1 MLDALSTALI
11 LKLKETFPGIK
22 VYDEPIQQGMETPC
36 LNIKA
41 NRINT
46 DRQVNNAVD
55 VAVFYFITYTPGDS
69 LDKRTEM
76 NGMVWTIL
84 NSKRW
89 KYLGDFA
96 HINYLKANHNDEVMT
111 ISFEVKIHGSYEA
124 DPGET
129 ITKIEGGVKL

>member
-1 MLDALSTALI
+1 MLDTLSTALI

-22 VYDEPIQQGMETPC
+22 VYDEPIQQGMDTPC
-36 LNIKA
+36 FNIKA
-41 NRINT
+41 NRIMT

-76 NGMVWTIL
+76 TGMVWTIL

-89 KYLGDFA
+89 KYLGEFA
-96 HINYLKANHNDEVMT
+96 HINYLKASHNDEVMT

-129 ITKIEGGVKL
+129 IKKIEGGVKL

>member
-1 MLDALSTALI
+1 MLDTLSTALI
-11 LKLKETFPGIK
+11 RKLKETFPGVK

-36 LNIKA
+36 FNIKA

-76 NGMVWTIL
+76 QGMVWTIL

-89 KYLGDFA
+89 KYLGEFA
-96 HINYLKANHNDEVMT
+96 HINYLKTSHNDEVMT
-111 ISFEVKIHGSYEA
+111 ISFEVKILGSFEA